1 MTESVRQPQR
11 SWLSAIA
18 HRLWVFIVL
27 FAIVPCG
34 TIHAQSSITTATLII
49 TNGASNGFA
58 TQINGQYRYFT
69 NVSSN
74 AYNQITVDT
83 NGPGGSAN

>member
-34 TIHAQSSITTATLII
+34 TIDAQSSITTATLII
-49 TNGASNGFA
+49 TNGASKARMGHPFL
-58 TQINGQYRYFT
+58 
-69 NVSSN
+69 V
-74 AYNQITVDT
+74 V
-83 NGPGGSAN
+83 GGDREEQKQVPRLR